1 MNDFLS
7 ILFDRFRANKDIT
20 DRIFLL
26 IQEDRELMIRYLDL
40 VREMG
45 RQTMNK
51 EIGKAIKKEFNLT
64 DGPAQNKQ
72 PKSTLIR
79 SYQEYAEICDE

>member
-7 ILFDRFRANKDIT
+7 TLFDKFRANSDIT

-40 VREMG
+40 VQEKG
-45 RQTMNK
+45 RHTLNK
-51 EIGKAIKKEFNLT
+51 QIGKAIKKEFNLT
-64 DGPAQNKQ
+64 DGPTRNNQ

-79 SYQEYAEICDE
+79 THQEYSEICTE